1 MKNNRISSILL
12 LSGLFIIIS
21 CARKD
26 SSPSQVEDLVKQS
39 DNDAVFETVL
49 NKADDQINSE
59 ISKLENLNYNI
70 SPGKSGES
78 DPCSAKI
85 TVETPATSKFPKTI
99 TLDYGTGCTDPA
111 GNFRA
116 GKIIVNITGPYW
128 EKNTVRQSK
137 LVDYRYNDL
146 KISGERKE
154 MNKGTNEK
162 GYYIFEVKNTELIGN
177 TNGELLVE
185 RKLDRTRTYNRGSN
199 LSSNVDDEVW
209 VSGSTLVKK
218 KGKEVVQEITTP
230 LYRKITC
237 QHFQSGIIITFVKKE
252 KVSELNYGD
261 GVCDDKATWTNGT
274 IEKEITLKSWIN
286 IYSIKP

>member
-1 MKNNRISSILL
+1 MKNIRISSIVL

-26 SSPSQVEDLVKQS
+26 SSPAQIEDLVKQS
-39 DNDAVFETVL
+39 EKDAVFEAVL

-59 ISKLENLNYNI
+59 ISKLENLNYNT
-70 SPGKSGES
+70 SSGKSGES
-78 DPCSAKI
+78 EPCSAKI

-116 GKIIVNITGPYW
+116 GKIIVHITGPYW

-154 MNKGTNEK
+154 MNKGTNDK
-162 GYYIFEVKNTELIGN
+162 GYYLFEVKNTEFIGN

-185 RKLDRTRTYNRGSN
+185 RKLERTRTCNRGSN

-209 VSGSTLVKK
+209 VTGTSLVKK
-218 KGKEVVQEITTP
+218 KGKEVVQEITAP

-237 QHFQSGIIITFVKKE
+237 QHFQSGIITTFDKKE
-252 KVSELNYGD
+252 KVSDLNYGT
-261 GVCDDKATWTNGT
+261 GECDNKAVWSNGT
-274 IEKEITLKSWIN
+274 ITKEITLKSWIN
-286 IYSIKP
+286 HYSFKP